1 MRTAKEKLRK
11 GLGMKSKNNTTAS
24 LSWGKRARV
33 DLKKNKA
40 LYIMLIPAI
49 LYYLIFCYGPMYG
62 AIIAFKNYS
71 PRLGILGSEWV
82 GLKHFISFFESP
94 YFYRILRN
102 TLGISLATLVFG
114 FPAPIILALLIN
126 ELKSKSYAKLTQTI
140 TYLPHFISLV
150 VVCGMV
156 KDFTLNTGLINNILV
171 TLTGGAWEAKTLLN
185 SPEYFVPIY
194 VISDIW
200 QGVGWGSII
209 YLSALAGIDQQL
221 YEAATID
228 GAGRWRQTVH
238 VTLPGIL
245 PMVVIM
251 LILRVGGLLNVGYEK
266 IILLYNEATR
276 ETADVI
282 STFVYRRG
290 LLAEGGSNQWSYST
304 AVGLFNSVIN
314 FVLIVIANKISRKL
328 TDTSLW

>member
-1 MRTAKEKLRK
+1 MKVKTVTNKLSWSVRAKSDLRK
-11 GLGMKSKNNTTAS
+11 
-24 LSWGKRARV
+24 
-33 DLKKNKA
+33 NKT
-40 LYIMLIPAI
+40 LYIMLIPAL
-49 LYYLIFCYGPMYG
+49 LYYIIFCYGPMYG
-62 AIIAFKNYS
+62 AVIAFKDYKPS
-71 PRLGILGSEWV
+71 MGIMGSDWV
-82 GLKHFISFFESP
+82 GLKHFISFFKSA
-94 YFYRILRN
+94 YFWRILRN
-102 TLGISLATLVFG
+102 TLTISFSTLIFG

-126 ELKSKSYAKLTQTI
+126 ELKSKKYAKLTQTV

-150 VVCGMV
+150 VVCGMI

-171 TLTGGAWEAKTLLN
+171 TLTGGAWTPTTLLN
-185 SPEYFVPIY
+185 EPRFFVPIY

-209 YLSALAGIDQQL
+209 YLSALAGIDQEL

-228 GAGRWRQTVH
+228 GAGRWKQTVH

-245 PMVVIM
+245 PMIVIM
-251 LILRVGGLLNVGYEK
+251 LILRIGGLLNVGYEK
-266 IILLYNEATR
+266 IILLYNQATF

-290 LLAEGGSNQWSYST
+290 LLAEGGANQWSYST

-314 FVLIVIANKISRKL
+314 FILIIMANRLSRRL